1 MDILKGSKMKFK
13 PIYLYGVVLAAAVV
27 LLIFFSRS
35 KDSNPDPETT
45 NLQNENIPDDDIH
58 NQLKMQESN
67 PTKDNVTENFRTR
80 LAELK
85 QAVENNPN
93 DTLKLKEYADFLAA
107 AHKTE
112 EAIRMY
118 DRILKINPKRTDIYF
133 SITLLYYNEKDLQK
147 AEEYNE
153 KVLMYDPTNSM
164 ALYNRGALAATR
176 GNKEKA
182 RTIWEKIVKDD
193 PDSEVGILAKQSLT
207 RL

>member
-13 PIYLYGVVLAAAVV
+13 PIYLYGVVLVAAVV
-27 LLIFFSRS
+27 LLIIFSQG
-35 KDSNPDPETT
+35 KNSNPDSEITSF
-45 NLQNENIPDDDIH
+45 QNENIPDDDIH

-67 PTKDNVTENFRTR
+67 PTKDNVTENFHTR
-80 LAELK
+80 IAELK

-107 AHKTE
+107 AHKTD

-153 KVLMYDPTNSM
+153 KVLIYDPTNSM

-176 GNKEKA
+176 GDKEKA

>member
-67 PTKDNVTENFRTR
+67 PTKDNVTENFHKRMG
-80 LAELK
+80 ELK

-176 GNKEKA
+176 GDKVKA

-193 PDSEVGILAKQSLT
+193 PDSEVGNLAKQSLT

>member
-13 PIYLYGVVLAAAVV
+13 PIYLYGVVLVAAVV
-27 LLIFFSRS
+27 LLIIFSQG
-35 KDSNPDPETT
+35 KNSNPDPEITSF
-45 NLQNENIPDDDIH
+45 QNENIPDDDIH

-93 DTLKLKEYADFLAA
+93 DTLKLKEYANFLAA
-107 AHKTE
+107 AHKNE

-147 AEEYNE
+147 AVEYNE
-153 KVLMYDPTNSM
+153 KVLMYDPRNSM

-176 GNKEKA
+176 GDKQKA
-182 RTIWEKIVKDD
+182 RTIWEKIIKDD
-193 PDSEVGILAKQSLT
+193 PESEVGNLAKQSLT

>member
-67 PTKDNVTENFRTR
+67 PTKDNVTENFHKRMG
-80 LAELK
+80 ELK

-93 DTLKLKEYADFLAA
+93 DTLKLKEYANFLAA

-176 GNKEKA
+176 GDKEKA
-182 RTIWEKIVKDD
+182 RTIWEKIVKDE
-193 PDSEVGILAKQSLT
+193 PDSEVGNLARQSLT

>member
-13 PIYLYGVVLAAAVV
+13 PIYLYGVVLVAAVV
-27 LLIFFSRS
+27 LLIFFSRG

-67 PTKDNVTENFRTR
+67 PTKDNVTENFHKRMG
-80 LAELK
+80 ELK
-85 QAVENNPN
+85 QAVENTPN

-118 DRILKINPKRTDIYF
+118 DRILKIDPKRTDIYF

-147 AEEYNE
+147 AGEYNE
-153 KVLMYDPTNSM
+153 KVLIYYPTNSM

-176 GNKEKA
+176 GDKEKA

-193 PDSEVGILAKQSLT
+193 PESEVGNLAKQSLT

>member
-13 PIYLYGVVLAAAVV
+13 PIYLYGVVLVAAVV
-27 LLIFFSRS
+27 LLFFFSRG
-35 KDSNPDPETT
+35 KDSNLDPKTT

-67 PTKDNVTENFRTR
+67 PTKDNVTENFHKRMG
-80 LAELK
+80 ELK

-176 GNKEKA
+176 GDKEKA

-193 PDSEVGILAKQSLT
+193 PDSEVGNLAKQSLT

>member
-13 PIYLYGVVLAAAVV
+13 PIYLYGVVLVAAVV
-27 LLIFFSRS
+27 LLIFFSRG

-67 PTKDNVTENFRTR
+67 PTKDNVTENFHKRMG
-80 LAELK
+80 ELK
-85 QAVENNPN
+85 QAVENTPN

-118 DRILKINPKRTDIYF
+118 DRILKIDPKRTDIYF

-147 AEEYNE
+147 AGEYNE
-153 KVLMYDPTNSM
+153 KVLIYDPTNSM

-176 GNKEKA
+176 GDKEKA

-193 PDSEVGILAKQSLT
+193 PESEVGNLAKQSLT

>member
-67 PTKDNVTENFRTR
+67 PTKDNVTENFHRR
-80 LAELK
+80 MGELK

-176 GNKEKA
+176 GDKEKA

-193 PDSEVGILAKQSLT
+193 PDSEVGNLARQSLT

>member
-45 NLQNENIPDDDIH
+45 NLQNENIPDDYIH

-67 PTKDNVTENFRTR
+67 PTKDNVTENFHKRMG
-80 LAELK
+80 ELK

-176 GNKEKA
+176 GDKEKA

-193 PDSEVGILAKQSLT
+193 PDSEVGNLAKQSLT

>member
-27 LLIFFSRS
+27 LLIIFSQG
-35 KDSNPDPETT
+35 KNSNPDPEITSF
-45 NLQNENIPDDDIH
+45 QNENIPDDDIH

-67 PTKDNVTENFRTR
+67 PTKDNVTENFHKRMG
-80 LAELK
+80 ELK

-176 GNKEKA
+176 GDKEKA

-193 PDSEVGILAKQSLT
+193 PDSEVGNLAKQSLT

>member
-1 MDILKGSKMKFK
+1 MVILKGNKMKFK
-13 PIYLYGVVLAAAVV
+13 PIYLYGVVLVAAVV
-27 LLIFFSRS
+27 LLFFFSRG
-35 KDSNPDPETT
+35 KDSNLDPKTT
-45 NLQNENIPDDDIH
+45 NLQNENIPDDGIH
-58 NQLKMQESN
+58 NQLKMPESN
-67 PTKDNVTENFRTR
+67 PTKDNVTENFHKRMG
-80 LAELK
+80 ELK

-176 GNKEKA
+176 GDKEKA

-193 PDSEVGILAKQSLT
+193 PDSEVGNLAKQSLT

>member
-1 MDILKGSKMKFK
+1 MKFK
-13 PIYLYGVVLAAAVV
+13 LIYLYGVVLVAAVV
-27 LLIFFSRS
+27 LLIFFSRG

-45 NLQNENIPDDDIH
+45 SFQNENIPDDDIH

-67 PTKDNVTENFRTR
+67 PTKDNVTENFHKRMG
-80 LAELK
+80 ELK
-85 QAVENNPN
+85 QAVENNPD

-153 KVLMYDPTNSM
+153 KVLKYDPTNSM

-176 GNKEKA
+176 GDKEKA
-182 RTIWEKIVKDD
+182 RTIWEKIVKDE
-193 PDSEVGILAKQSLT
+193 PDSEVGNLAKQSLT

>member
-67 PTKDNVTENFRTR
+67 PTKDNVTENFHKRMG
-80 LAELK
+80 ELK

-153 KVLMYDPTNSM
+153 KVLIYDPTNSM

-176 GNKEKA
+176 GDKEKA

>member
-67 PTKDNVTENFRTR
+67 PTKDNVTENFHKRMG
-80 LAELK
+80 ELK

-176 GNKEKA
+176 GDKEKA

-193 PDSEVGILAKQSLT
+193 PDSEVGNLAKQSLT

>member
-67 PTKDNVTENFRTR
+67 PTKDNVTENFHKRMG
-80 LAELK
+80 ELK

-153 KVLMYDPTNSM
+153 KVLIYDPTNSM

-176 GNKEKA
+176 GDKEKA

-193 PDSEVGILAKQSLT
+193 PDSEVGNLAKQSLT